1 MPSAD
6 ASLPEGF
13 IAGLY
18 KVDPA
23 RPLSGFDGAAGFVAR
38 AADATE
44 ECVAI
49 EVRAGMAPRA
59 LALQALGNLP
69 IPGLM
74 APLAHGAARVPG
86 RKPAYYVVTPA
97 PPGPSLAVQPR
108 AWPQE
113 ALSALVLR
121 PVAAALERLAARGV
135 THRAIR
141 PDNLFQGAPDAPVV
155 LGPAWSAPP
164 ASRQPALYE
173 PPYVAQCRAAG
184 RGDGT
189 IADDIYAL
197 GVVLVVLAL
206 GREPLAGEEPDA
218 IVRRKLA
225 FGSFAA
231 MAGEERLPGA
241 LSGIVRAMLAEDPGQ
256 RPSPAEL
263 LDPAFGRARRAPHYS
278 ARRAPEPLVIG
289 TQEAFLPRSL
299 AYALAE
305 APQQGIRLLRLS
317 LVDRWLRRSL
327 GDSALA
333 QAMEQVLERR
343 AREAAEGEE
352 RADTFL
358 LMRAV
363 AVLDPLAPLVWR
375 GIAFWPDGLG
385 SMLAEDDA
393 LAPMAEMIDVEA
405 IALWA
410 SCRPGRESSA
420 ALSMEARRLRA
431 LAQRGGIG
439 GGLKRLGYILNPLLP
454 CRSPLVGEAVAVSLP
469 ALLAALD
476 EAGGKANRRCD
487 DPPMDAEMA
496 AFVVARAPGGLE
508 PHLARLAP
516 ATQAPEKAL
525 LSLRIFASLQASTR
539 AGPVPGLAHWLAE
552 AAAPLLGRWK
562 ERSRRKA
569 VEEQLSALAEGG
581 DLAAMLAVIEDP
593 VARAR
598 DMEGLEEARR
608 SLERIDDELAQIAAG
623 ASLRAEKARHLG
635 QEIAAGAGLAALALT
650 LVMVAFG

>member
-38 AADATE
+38 AADAME

-49 EVRAGMAPRA
+49 EVQAGMAPRA
-59 LALQALGNLP
+59 LALQALGNRP
-69 IPGLM
+69 IPGVM

-86 RKPAYYVVTPA
+86 RKPAYYIVTPA
-97 PPGPSLAVQPR
+97 PPGPSLAAQPR

-113 ALSALVLR
+113 ALFALVLR
-121 PVAAALERLAARGV
+121 PVAAALERLAACGI

-141 PDNLFQGAPDAPVV
+141 PDNLFQAAPDGPVV
-155 LGPAWSAPP
+155 LGPAWSASP

-173 PPYVAQCRAAG
+173 PPYIAQCRAAG

-231 MAGEERLPGA
+231 MAGEERLPGELA
-241 LSGIVRAMLAEDPGQ
+241 GIVRAMLAEDPVQ

-263 LDPAFGRARRAPHYS
+263 LDPAFGRARRAPHHF

-289 TQEAFLPRSL
+289 TQEAFVPRSL

-305 APQQGIRLLRLS
+305 SPQQGIRLLRLGM
-317 LVDRWLRRSL
+317 VDRWLRRSL
-327 GDSALA
+327 GDPTLA
-333 QAMEQVLERR
+333 QAVEQVTERR
-343 AREAAEGEE
+343 ARDAAEGEE
-352 RADTFL
+352 RADSFL

-385 SMLAEDDA
+385 SMLAEGDA
-393 LAPMAEMIDVEA
+393 LAPMAEMIDLEA

-454 CRSPLVGEAVAVSLP
+454 CRSPLVGEAVAVTLP

-476 EAGGKANRRCD
+476 EAGGKADRRGD
-487 DPPMDAEMA
+487 LPMDAEIA
-496 AFVVARAPGGLE
+496 AFVLARAPGGLE
-508 PHLARLAP
+508 SHLARLAP
-516 ATQAPEKAL
+516 ATQMPEKAL
-525 LSLRIFASLQASTR
+525 ISLRIFASLSASMR
-539 AGPVPGLAHWLAE
+539 AGPWPGLARWLGE

-569 VEEQLSALAEGG
+569 VEQQLSALAERG
-581 DLAAMLAVIEDP
+581 DLAAMLTVIEDP

-598 DMEGLEEARR
+598 DTQGLKEARR
-608 SLERIDDELAQIAAG
+608 SLDGIDDELARIAAG
-623 ASLRAEKARHLG
+623 APLRAEKARHLG
-635 QEIAAGAGLAALALT
+635 QEIAAGAGLAAVALM
-650 LVMVAFG
+650 LVMMAFG